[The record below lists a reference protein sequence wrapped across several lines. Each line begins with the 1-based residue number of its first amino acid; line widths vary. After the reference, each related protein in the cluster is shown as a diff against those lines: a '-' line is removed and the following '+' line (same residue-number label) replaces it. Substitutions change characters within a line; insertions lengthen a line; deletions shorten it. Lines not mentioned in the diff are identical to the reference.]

1 MGILRVTS
9 GDSVHGVTS
18 DDGFVIG
25 RVTLGGTY
33 SLMMLGAVVGIIGVA
48 AYRAVAPWLIGPL
61 WFRRCTTAAASG
73 VVVGSML
80 LHADGIDFT
89 LLKPT
94 WLAIALFVA
103 LPALFGAVV
112 GSIADRVAADGAWGS
127 RGPWVW
133 MLPLGLILMF
143 PATIGVLFFVVPVVA
158 IWVPMHDL
166 GLARFGDRSIV
177 RHMVQAG
184 WLAVA
189 LLGLVALIGDVRAIS
204 A

>member
-9 GDSVHGVTS
+9 GESVHGVTS

-25 RVTLGGTY
+25 RVTLSGTY

-61 WFRRCTTAAASG
+61 WFRRFTTAVASG
-73 VVVGSML
+73 AVVGSML
-80 LHADGIDFT
+80 LHADGVDFT
-89 LLKPT
+89 LLKHT

-112 GSIADRVAADGAWGS
+112 GPITDRVAAAGAWGS
-127 RGPWVW
+127 ARPWAW

-143 PATIGVLFFVVPVVA
+143 PATIGVLLVVVA
-158 IWVPMHDL
+158 VVAVWVPLRHG
-166 GLARFGDRSIV
+166 GLARFGERPAV
-177 RHMVQAG
+177 RHLVQAG

-189 LLGLVALIGDVRAIS
+189 LLGLVALIDDVRAIS

>member
-33 SLMMLGAVVGIIGVA
+33 SLMMLGAVVGIIGVV

-73 VVVGSML
+73 AVVGSML
-80 LHADGIDFT
+80 LHADGVDFT

-94 WLAIALFVA
+94 WLAMALFVA

-112 GSIADRVAADGAWGS
+112 GPITDRVAAAGAWGS
-127 RGPWVW
+127 TRPWVW

-143 PATIGVLFFVVPVVA
+143 PATIGVLLFVVPVVA
-158 IWVPMHDL
+158 VWVPMHDL
-166 GLARFGDRSIV
+166 GLARFADRPIV
-177 RHMVQAG
+177 RHVVRAG

-189 LLGLVALIGDVRAIS
+189 LLGLVALVGDVRAIS